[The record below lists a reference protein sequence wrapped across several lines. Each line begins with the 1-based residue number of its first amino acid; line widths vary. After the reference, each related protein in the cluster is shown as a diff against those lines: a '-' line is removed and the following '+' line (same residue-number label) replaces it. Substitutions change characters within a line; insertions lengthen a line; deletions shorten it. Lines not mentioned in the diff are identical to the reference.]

1 MFSYYL
7 RLARLSI
14 LRNPVIS
21 TLMVLALAL
30 GIGASMTTLTVYYTM
45 SKDPIPEKS
54 EHLLAVQLDTGDPA
68 REPTRGAEDLP
79 HNMTYTDASNLMRLD
94 TPTQHKA
101 AIFAASGLI
110 IPPAADAKPVSVSL
124 RATYRDFFPMFNVPF
139 RYGDRW
145 SQAADEGEPVIV
157 LSRQLNEDLFAG
169 ENSVGKK
176 IKMGSEYYTVTGV
189 IDWDATYAWY
199 DPYPRVTQEAE
210 MAYLPLNTQA
220 RVDPMNLNGNVSCW
234 QPQPIPDQAAFL
246 ASECVWVMFW
256 AEVSGPAEQA
266 ELQAFLDNYAS
277 EQKAVGRHPRP
288 VNNYLTPLM
297 DWLKLNKVTG
307 KDSRILVGLS
317 FLFLL
322 VCIIN
327 AVGLLIAKFFGKT
340 TDVSVRRALGASRG
354 DIFTQNLIEVSLIGV
369 LGGILGLA
377 FAWLGLRAV
386 ESMYRG
392 YDNLVHLDSM
402 MIVTA
407 MIIALLAAL
416 LAGLYPSWR
425 VSNLPPAQYLKTQ

>member
-7 RLARLSI
+7 RLAKLSI
-14 LRNPVIS
+14 FRNPVIS

-54 EHLLAVQLDTGDPA
+54 ERLLAVQLDTGDPA
-68 REPTRGAEDLP
+68 REPSRGPEDIP

-94 TPTQHKA
+94 TPTRHKA
-101 AIFAASGLI
+101 AMFASSDLI
-110 IPPAADAKPVSVSL
+110 IPAAGDATPVSVSL

-139 RYGDRW
+139 QYGERW
-145 SQAADEGEPVIV
+145 SQTADEGEPVIV
-157 LSRQLNEDLFAG
+157 LSRELNEQLFGG
-169 ENSVGKK
+169 ENSVGEK
-176 IKMGSEYYTVTGV
+176 IKMGSGYYTVTGV
-189 IDWDATYAWY
+189 MDWDTTYAWY
-199 DPYPRVTQEAE
+199 DPFPRVTQEPE
-210 MAYLPLNTQA
+210 MAFLPLNT
-220 RVDPMNLNGNVSCW
+220 RIKTEPMNINGNVSCW
-234 QPQPIPDQAAFL
+234 QPQPIPDQAAFI
-246 ASECVWVMFW
+246 ASECVWIMFW
-256 AEVSGPAEQA
+256 AEVADKSEQA
-266 ELQAFLDNYAS
+266 QFQTFLDNYAR
-277 EQKAVGRHPRP
+277 EQKSQGRYQRP
-288 VNNYLTPLM
+288 INNFLTPLM
-297 DWLKLNKVTG
+297 DWLELNEVTG
-307 KDSRILVGLS
+307 KDSRILAGLS

-340 TDVSVRRALGASRG
+340 TDVSVRRALGASRR
-354 DIFTQNLIEVSLIGV
+354 DIFVQNLIEVSLIGV

-392 YDNLVHLDSM
+392 YDNLVQLDSL
-402 MIVTA
+402 MIATA
-407 MIIALLAAL
+407 MFIALLAAL